1 MIGDPKDTKVD
12 WQKIV
17 DSYNKQKYVNM
28 NYTSSNEYESIN
40 DANQVIVK
48 KDNSVYANTF
58 YIRMLLSKGDEV
70 YISRS
75 AYRVKP
81 MKYIPNTPLM
91 CVKLIKRDKWWKFWE
106 PKYKGA
112 IYRMMED
119 Y

>member
-1 MIGDPKDTKVD
+1 MDIQEVYEY
-12 WQKIV
+12 QKERFRV
-17 DSYNKQKYVNM
+17 CPL
-28 NYTSSNEYESIN
+28 
-40 DANQVIVK
+40 
-48 KDNSVYANTF
+48 
-58 YIRMLLSKGDEV
+58 RKGDEV

-81 MKYIPNTPLM
+81 MKYIYNTPLM